1 MLKVAGQGLTY
12 LASFAVI
19 SPRHTNKSG
28 GLKSFNER
36 VPISHRGTEGVACN
50 IMDTSL
56 ADGVVRG
63 AFC

>member
-1 MLKVAGQGLTY
+1 ML
-12 LASFAVI
+12 SPFAVI
-19 SPRHTNKSG
+19 SLCHTNKSG
-28 GLKSFNER
+28 GLTSFNER
-36 VPISHRGTEGVACN
+36 VPISQRGTEGVACN